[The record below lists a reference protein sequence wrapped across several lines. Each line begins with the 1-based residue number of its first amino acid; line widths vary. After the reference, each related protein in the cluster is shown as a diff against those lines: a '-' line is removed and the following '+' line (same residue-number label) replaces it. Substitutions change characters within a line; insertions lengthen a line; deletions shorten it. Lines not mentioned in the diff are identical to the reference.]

1 MAMQGNGYTSV
12 SFQPPLTRANS
23 GSFQPPFQ
31 TPSPMGT
38 PTMQVVSPQKVNQ
51 KAKLMLPRG
60 CLQNK
65 EPSPGPAPSSWGA
78 FPAASPSGSLSKP
91 MITPQNATT
100 AWRTAVCPFA
110 PMRHNVRQPGSLD
123 PTPTSTTSGPGMMT
137 PANIWPDNTPSSG
150 YSQGQHWPAPGP
162 LTAQI
167 FAGGQSPF
175 SADLTPINATAN
187 GGQSTRSRR
196 SANDMDWLRQLWDA
210 PYGTN
215 SQTLA
220 GTEPST
226 PSSLFAMGSTSSMSL
241 DPLNVARIESGPCV
255 TPMAGGESGKGSDGE
270 AFFFKR
276 GPAPDN
282 GPSFAMRHLG
292 A

>member
-1 MAMQGNGYTSV
+1 MV
-12 SFQPPLTRANS
+12 
-23 GSFQPPFQ
+23 
-31 TPSPMGT
+31 
-38 PTMQVVSPQKVNQ
+38 
-51 KAKLMLPRG
+51 
-60 CLQNK
+60 
-65 EPSPGPAPSSWGA
+65 
-78 FPAASPSGSLSKP
+78 
-91 MITPQNATT
+91 
-100 AWRTAVCPFA
+100 
-110 PMRHNVRQPGSLD
+110 
-123 PTPTSTTSGPGMMT
+123 T
-137 PANIWPDNTPSSG
+137 PANIWPEGSTPSSG

-175 SADLTPINATAN
+175 STDLTPINATAN
-187 GGQSTRSRR
+187 GSQSTRSRR
-196 SANDMDWLRQLWDA
+196 SNDMDWLRQLWDVPA
-210 PYGTN
+210 GTN

-241 DPLNVARIESGPCV
+241 DPLNPLNVARFEGSPCV
-255 TPMAGGESGKGSDGE
+255 TPMAGDDSGKGSDGE